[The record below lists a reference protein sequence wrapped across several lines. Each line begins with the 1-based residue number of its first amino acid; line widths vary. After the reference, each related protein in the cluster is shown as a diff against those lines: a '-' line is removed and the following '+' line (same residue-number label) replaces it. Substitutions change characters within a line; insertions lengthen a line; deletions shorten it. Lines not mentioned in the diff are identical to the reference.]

1 MSDRA
6 DEDLAP
12 YMARMS
18 PVLDATLGRLAAT
31 RFRADPLS
39 GARYSRLTSI
49 IGSAYKR
56 HGQILGRA
64 ILERLKDSS
73 RFSVW
78 TEDKFALSPASRA
91 ALERQLPPIAYRTL
105 ALAYGEGERTI
116 PVDLIVHEPAARR
129 IRAYNV
135 TRGNG
140 VYDAGKKRAVVGEAL
155 RTQMHLADYARSHGL
170 SIDIAEAYVISYY
183 GLRAAPEPYSLIGNE
198 LDDHFGFAIRNAV
211 ETVNNTLRRGLH
223 RLVEGAR
230 DGPETSS

>member
-1 MSDRA
+1 MSDGS
-6 DEDLAP
+6 DEELAP
-12 YMARMS
+12 YMARMG
-18 PVLDATLGRLAAT
+18 PVLEATLGRLAAT
-31 RFRADPLS
+31 SFRADPLS

-73 RFSVW
+73 RHAVW
-78 TEDKFALSPASRA
+78 TEDKFALSPASRE
-91 ALERQLPPIAYRTL
+91 ALERRLPPAAYRTL

-116 PVDLIVHEPAARR
+116 PVDLIVHEPSARR

-155 RTQMHLADYARSHGL
+155 RTQMHLADYARSNGL
-170 SIDIAEAYVISYY
+170 SVDTAEAYVISYY
-183 GLRAAPEPYSLIGNE
+183 GLRAAPEPYSLIADE
-198 LDDHFGFAIRNAV
+198 LDDHFGFAVCGAV
-211 ETVNNTLRRGLH
+211 ESVNDALRRGLH
-223 RLVEGAR
+223 RLIDDA
-230 DGPETSS
+230 